1 MQDFCRQAVLTYGP
15 ANAKVAAEML
25 STVTLFVLWATHE
38 EHAPLDYAA
47 IFHPS
52 LMGRYLRSRVSDKK
66 SGSFKSLRSRLFRV
80 ASAVTSIEHRKTK
93 RDTTFVPVHEYTAAE
108 LAELEGW
115 AATQNTPERRRYAYI
130 TLALMG
136 GAGLAMTEAL
146 NVRGRDIHRSDDGYT
161 VRVEGRHARTVP
173 VHTEWERYLDEP
185 SSHFVEDDHVLF
197 PGQTPRGRGT
207 TLRTLYRGPHPAP
220 NPQWLRDTWLLQL
233 IRALP
238 LSIIMQ
244 AVGTSDVVRFR
255 RYFDTAHLDFAQW
268 NDAVRNPAA
277 YAAGMDNTGHDISA
291 YGDDSWRAAYGK
303 LRDEV
308 AASNVN
314 MQAEPRAVD
323 AAAALKDNGEY
334 GSREWEAAMVQ
345 LRGHVDPVNA
355 KLSDAP
361 RPEGRP
367 RPRDRN
373 RGDYDR
379 RPMMATPTAD
389 STAFPAG
396 TPSVPFTR
404 DAASELHKDG
414 DRQPVTREDPAPRRI
429 ADLEADR
436 TPKRPRKKSRY
447 EALPPAPD
455 GLTAAVAEDQT
466 DSAASKFQ
474 ALRAELLAE
483 ARRSARGGKR

>member
-1 MQDFCRQAVLTYGP
+1 MNLEPTPSEATRVVAHSDDNNQHDSPGIREALMKYRPVNVLPADWNRVKDFCRQAVLTYEP
-15 ANAKVAAEML
+15 ANAKIAAELL
-25 STVTLFVLWATHE
+25 STVTLFVLWATKE

-66 SGSFKSLRSRLFRV
+66 SASFKSLRSRLFRV
-80 ASAVTSIEHRKTK
+80 ASAVTSIEHHKTK
-93 RDTTFVPVHEYTAAE
+93 RDTTFIPVHEYTARE

-173 VHTEWERYLDEP
+173 VHTEWEHYLDEP
-185 SSHFVEDDHVLF
+185 SSHFIADDHVLF

-238 LSIIMQ
+238 LSIVMQ

-277 YAAGMDNTGHDISA
+277 YSADVESIGTVTTESTALSAGTPAAPFK
-291 YGDDSWRAAYGK
+291 R
-303 LRDEV
+303 
-308 AASNVN
+308 
-314 MQAEPRAVD
+314 
-323 AAAALKDNGEY
+323 GE
-334 GSREWEAAMVQ
+334 
-345 LRGHVDPVNA
+345 
-355 KLSDAP
+355 
-361 RPEGRP
+361 RPL
-367 RPRDRN
+367 
-373 RGDYDR
+373 
-379 RPMMATPTAD
+379 TAD
-389 STAFPAG
+389 SAAFPAG
-396 TPSVPFTR
+396 TPAIPFKR
-404 DAASELHKDG
+404 AASSKQQDG
-414 DRQPVTREDPAPRRI
+414 GGSRPVREEGHEPLGIEA
-429 ADLEADR
+429 LEAGR
-436 TPKRPRKKSRY
+436 SPKRPRQKSRY
-447 EALPPAPD
+447 EALPPSIVSLPAPSED
-455 GLTAAVAEDQT
+455 VTAAVPESQT
-466 DSAASKFQ
+466 DAATLKFE
-474 ALRAELLAE
+474 ALRAALLAD